1 MSNQDIRNI
10 LNQYNYNI
18 PKDLYLEIIKSPQLD
33 HIIFECEYFNM
44 WDTNGE
50 NFKFK
55 VRSE

>member
-33 HIIFECEYFNM
+33 HIIFECEYFSM
-44 WDTNGE
+44 WDMNGE
-50 NFKFK
+50 HFKFK